1 MRRLTLFVGL
11 LVWSGLLCP
20 APARGGGFSNV
31 DFGTRRVGMLAVIAH
46 PDDPTAIFH
55 NPAGLVLTPGTAA
68 YFSAATFLFDVG
80 IRLYDSQGVLQPD
93 HTISPDTA
101 MGVSP
106 FLAVTSDLGTKRWRV
121 GLAAYAPNVF
131 GTSLPEDEPTRY
143 QALDVMFIAA
153 RATASAAV
161 EVDPK
166 LSIGANF
173 NCLMI
178 HMKASRMMNPLVF
191 DDPDRRFDETVWAS
205 DSRME
210 LSGFGYTF
218 TGDLGILVRPLPSL
232 DIGAMFASGAP
243 VELEGK
249 VTLEEPSGD
258 VSRIGHTTSLAIP
271 FTLQGGINWKLTDDF
286 EMAADIRYWH
296 YQVLQEQRTE
306 LDAPLLGRT
315 EFVDPKN
322 YGNSLNV
329 SFGMLYHV
337 NPEWEFM
344 LGILRDWSPIPTPM
358 VTLDNPN
365 RDRTGVGTGLRWSI
379 NEDWRVGAAFE
390 RNWYDLTDNQESPT
404 DPPTNAKGWGSNMV
418 LAFDVL
424 WRL

>member
-1 MRRLTLFVGL
+1 MILWTALPVQ
-11 LVWSGLLCP
+11 
-20 APARGGGFSNV
+20 AGGFSNV

-55 NPAGLVLTPGTAA
+55 NPAGLLLTPGTAA
-68 YFSAATFLFDVG
+68 YFSASTFLFDAG
-80 IRLYDSQGVLQPD
+80 IRLYDSQGHLHPD
-93 HTISPDTA
+93 HTISPETA

-106 FLAVTSDLGTKRWRV
+106 FLAVTSDLATERWRV
-121 GLAAYAPNVF
+121 GIAAYAPNVF

-143 QALDVMFIAA
+143 MALDVLFIAA

-161 EVDPK
+161 EIDPR
-166 LSIGANF
+166 LVLGANL

-191 DDPDRRFDETVWAS
+191 DDPDKRFDEGVWPT

-218 TGDLGILVRPLPSL
+218 TGDIGVLLRPLPTL

-243 VELEGK
+243 VHLDGS
-249 VTLEEPSGD
+249 VTLEEPTGD
-258 VSRIGHTTSLAIP
+258 VTTIGHTTSLAIP
-271 FTLQGGINWKLTDDF
+271 FTLQGGINWRLSDDF
-286 EMAADIRYWH
+286 EVAADIRYWH
-296 YQVLQEQRTE
+296 YQVLQEQRTV
-306 LDAPLLGRT
+306 LDAPLMGKT

-329 SFGMLYHV
+329 ALGVLCHV
-337 NPEWEFM
+337 TPSWEFM
-344 LGILRDWSPIPTPM
+344 VGVLRDWSPIPTPM

-365 RDRTGVGTGLRWSI
+365 RDRIGVGTGLRWNVS
-379 NEDWRVGAAFE
+379 DAWRIGAAFE

-404 DPPTNAKGWGSNMV
+404 DPPSNAKGYGANMI
-418 LAFDVL
+418 LAFDLL